1 MQTPVT
7 PVASTPLAGAPNRD
21 LASYVSRHLA
31 ERLASGGPIRDFEC
45 TEVRGAVMLTDI
57 VGFTAYVE
65 RVTGSRPAGI
75 EELAEAFN
83 AYFADLVGLVYGHG
97 GDVLTIA
104 GDAFFSYWPAD
115 TERELADAVLRAT
128 QAGEAIQ
135 AGLAHASEPARH
147 SFGTRV
153 GISAGDLRVAFV
165 GGVGGRW
172 ELIPMGGP
180 LGEVARAEQAAT
192 AGTVVLAEPAW
203 ARVANRCAGRELE
216 DGFVEL
222 AEVRRPLEPVPSAS
236 LTSGDPSGE
245 LLSSYVPLPV
255 RQRQLSSDTEWLQ
268 EMRRVTVIM
277 ASLPDFDEIAE
288 VESDLELCHVGVR
301 AFQEVM
307 ARFEGAAK
315 LLVDN
320 KGAALS
326 GAFGL
331 PPRAHQDDALRAIQ
345 AAETL
350 RRELQAIGLRC
361 TLGVATGRAF
371 CGVYGSD
378 LRREYTLH
386 GEVVNLAARLMQAST
401 GEILCSEE
409 TAIETR
415 ERVTFDALDAISVKG
430 RARPVRI
437 HRPRD
442 LHHSPVPKGARMVGR
457 EPERAMLSE
466 RIERLVA
473 EGETGTVVIEGEAGL
488 GKSRL
493 VSEALRMAR
502 ARGIK
507 VLEAAADPVERA
519 TSYFAWRATFADL
532 LGVAAEA
539 PDGAGGARSL
549 LAELR
554 DDAELERLLPLV
566 GSVVPVGIPDN
577 ALTAGMPGDVRADN
591 TKIVLAAILRR
602 ATATAPALLA
612 VEDVH
617 WFDSNSWALLL
628 EVIQSVPTLLVVV
641 TTRSTTDAPRDHQRL
656 LEQESTQVV
665 RLTNLSSRDTR
676 GLVAQRLGVSEL
688 PLPLARFVEDRVAG
702 HPFFCEELVQTMR
715 EAGILEVDGE
725 TVVVGDLEGFNLP
738 ATIEG
743 AVLSRLD
750 RLSSGQ
756 LLCLKVAS
764 VIGRSFLSATVRHT
778 LPLEDERASV
788 PEHLETLTRLDL
800 TVFES
805 ALPEPSYMFRHE
817 ITRDV
822 AYELLTLA
830 QRQQLHRAVAEW
842 HEQTYSHEELGPH
855 YALMAHHWS
864 RADNP
869 DKTVTYLEL
878 AGDQALRS
886 GAFEEALQFLARAID
901 EQERPGIASD
911 PVRHALCEKGL
922 GTAHYFL
929 GNLQE
934 SRTVLQR
941 VIAHLDREV
950 PIGRFRVMAALL
962 SAIATQVAHL
972 ARPGHYQE
980 RRRSEKHLLDEAVG
994 AYKILGQIGYLD
1006 GEPVPTLLYLTVA
1019 GLNLG
1024 EEAGPSPHLARMLIH
1039 AATAC
1044 SIVGLAGPADRYAA
1058 RAVRMTDESG
1068 QTEAA
1073 AYVWS
1078 IQALIHAH
1086 RGNWELAKEANQRAL
1101 DRIREVGDFNLEAEV
1116 WQTRS
1121 AVHICE
1127 GNFDA
1132 AEAAWTH
1139 TRDLSKRRRNPQV
1152 LCWSLLDEVE
1162 THLGRDELDR
1172 AAAALE
1178 DALAVPTAES
1188 DGSSTIEKHFAT
1200 ALVRARQGRH
1210 DEAIREADAV
1220 VGMVAR
1226 QRPAGFHWVDF
1237 CAGAVE
1243 VYFDV
1248 LERDAARR
1256 APLLRKAKRG
1266 CRAVRRA
1273 SRSFGNVRP
1282 RRWLLQGLLEWHR
1295 GERDKAFGAWR
1306 RAGATAAR
1314 MNMPFEGA
1322 RARFEIARHGG
1333 GAERA
1338 VYLDHAA
1345 DTFSELGAA
1354 YMLRRVR
1361 EEQR

>member
-1 MQTPVT
+1 MQDSVA
-7 PVASTPLAGAPNRD
+7 PVASGHLARDGASVATRD
-21 LASYVSRHLA
+21 LAAYVSRHLA
-31 ERLASGGPIRDFEC
+31 DRLASGGPIEGFEC
-45 TEVRGAVMLTDI
+45 AEIRGAVMLTDV
-57 VGFTAYVE
+57 VGFTAHVE

-83 AYFADLVGLVYGHG
+83 AYFSDLVGLVYGHG

-104 GDAFFSYWPAD
+104 GDAFFSYWPARD
-115 TERELADAVLRAT
+115 ESELAGAVLRAA
-128 QAGEAIQ
+128 QAGVAIQ
-135 AGLAHASEPARH
+135 KGLHAPGPARH
-147 SFGTRV
+147 RFGTRV
-153 GISAGDLRVAFV
+153 GVSAGDLRAAFV

-172 ELIPMGGP
+172 ELIPVGRP

-203 ARVANRCAGRELE
+203 TLVASRCTGRELE
-216 DGFVEL
+216 DGLVEL
-222 AEVRRPLEPVPSAS
+222 ADVREPIEPIPSAA
-236 LTSGDPSGE
+236 LTSADPSAE
-245 LLSSYVPLPV
+245 LLSSFVPLPV
-255 RQRQLSSDTEWLQ
+255 RRRQMTSDTEWLQ

-277 ASLPDFDEIAE
+277 ASLTDFDEIAE
-288 VESDLELCHVGVR
+288 VDSDLELCHVGVR
-301 AFQEVM
+301 AFQDVM

-315 LLVDN
+315 VLVDN
-320 KGAALS
+320 KGATLS

-345 AAETL
+345 AAEAL
-350 RRELQAIGLRC
+350 RRELRLLGLRC

-386 GEVVNLAARLMQAST
+386 GEVVNLAARLMQASS
-401 GEILCSEE
+401 GEILCAEE
-409 TAIETR
+409 TAHETG
-415 ERVTFDALDAISVKG
+415 ERVTFEALGAISVKG
-430 RARPVRI
+430 RAEPVRV
-437 HRPRD
+437 HRPHRLRHAPALED
-442 LHHSPVPKGARMVGR
+442 SPMVGR
-457 EPERAMLSE
+457 GPERALLTE
-466 RIERLVA
+466 RIERFVA

-493 VSEALRMAR
+493 VAEACRMAR
-502 ARGIK
+502 ELGVK
-507 VLEAAADPVERA
+507 VLEAAADPIEHA
-519 TSYFAWRATFADL
+519 TSYFAWRSTFADL
-532 LGVAAEA
+532 LGVGSEQEDA
-539 PDGAGGARSL
+539 PGL

-554 DDAELERLLPLV
+554 DDPELERLLPLL

-591 TKIVLAAILRR
+591 TKTVLAAILGR
-602 ATATAPALLA
+602 ATATSPALLI

-617 WFDSNSWALLL
+617 WLDSNSWALLL
-628 EVIQSVPTLLVVV
+628 EVLQSVPTLLVVV
-641 TTRSTTDAPRDHQRL
+641 TTRPTSEPTRDHQRL
-656 LEQESTQVV
+656 LARDSTHVV
-665 RLTNLSSRDTR
+665 RLTNLSSLDTR

-715 EAGILEVDGE
+715 EAGILDVAGGS
-725 TVVVGDLEGFNLP
+725 VVVGDLEGFNLP

-750 RLSSGQ
+750 RLNSGQ

-764 VIGRSFLSATVRHT
+764 VVGRSFLSATVRHA
-778 LPLEDERASV
+778 LPLETERDSV
-788 PEHLETLTRLDL
+788 ADHLEMLTRLDL
-800 TVFES
+800 TTSDAAE
-805 ALPEPSYMFRHE
+805 PEPGYTFRHE

-822 AYELLTLA
+822 AYELLTLG

-842 HEQTYSHEELGPH
+842 HEQTYSDEELAPH
-855 YALMAHHWS
+855 YALLAHHWS
-864 RADNP
+864 RADDP
-869 DKTVTYLEL
+869 ERSVAYLEL

-886 GAFEEALQFLARAID
+886 GAFEEALLFLTQAI
-901 EQERPGIASD
+901 EVQESAGIEPD
-911 PVRHALCEKGL
+911 PVRRALCEKGI

-929 GNLQE
+929 GNLGQ
-934 SRTVLQR
+934 SRALLRR
-941 VIAHLDREV
+941 VVARLDREV
-950 PIGRFRVMAALL
+950 PAGRLRVTAALL
-962 SAIATQVAHL
+962 AAIVTQVAHL
-972 ARPGHYQE
+972 ARPGRYLE
-980 RRRSEKHLLDEAVG
+980 RRRAEKDLIDEAVA

-1006 GEPVPTLLYLTVA
+1006 GEPVPSLLYSTIA

-1044 SIVGLAGPADRYAA
+1044 SIVGLTRPADRYAA

-1086 RGNWELAKEANQRAL
+1086 RGSWELAKEANQRAL

-1127 GNFDA
+1127 GNFAA
-1132 AEAAWTH
+1132 AESAWTH
-1139 TRDLSKRRRNPQV
+1139 TRELSRRRHNPQV

-1162 THLGRDELDR
+1162 THLGRDELGL
-1172 AAAALE
+1172 AATTLDA
-1178 DALAVPTAES
+1178 ALAVPTAES
-1188 DGSSTIEKHFAT
+1188 DGSSTIEKHYAT

-1210 DEAIREADAV
+1210 DEAIRHADAV
-1220 VGMVAR
+1220 VAMVAR
-1226 QRPAGFHWVDF
+1226 QQPAGFHWVDF

-1248 LERDAARR
+1248 MERAPARR
-1256 APLLRKAKRG
+1256 AQVLRKAKRG
-1266 CRAVRRA
+1266 CRVVRRA

-1295 GERDKAFGAWR
+1295 DERDKAFRAWR
-1306 RAGATAAR
+1306 RADAIATR
-1314 MNMPFEGA
+1314 MEMPFERA

-1333 GAERA
+1333 GGRERTA
-1338 VYLDHAA
+1338 HLEEAA
-1345 DTFSELGAA
+1345 KTFSQLGAA

>member
-1 MQTPVT
+1 MQDSVSPTHI
-7 PVASTPLAGAPNRD
+7 AGDGAGAATRD

-31 ERLASGGPIRDFEC
+31 DRLASGGPIEGFEC
-45 TEVRGAVMLTDI
+45 KEARGAVLLTDI
-57 VGFTAYVE
+57 VGFTAHVE
-65 RVTGSRPAGI
+65 RVAGTRPAGI
-75 EELAEAFN
+75 EELAEDFN
-83 AYFADLVGLVYGHG
+83 AYFSDLVGLVYGHG

-104 GDAFFSYWPAD
+104 GDAFFSFWPAAD
-115 TERELADAVLRAT
+115 EDELADAVLRAA
-128 QAGEAIQ
+128 QAGVAIQ
-135 AGLAHASEPARH
+135 AGLPEDSGPPRH
-147 SFGTRV
+147 RFGTRV
-153 GISAGDLRVAFV
+153 GISAGELRVAFV
-165 GGVGGRW
+165 GGLNGRW
-172 ELIPMGGP
+172 ELVPVGRP

-203 ARVANRCAGRELE
+203 TLVSSRCTGRELD
-216 DGFVEL
+216 DGLVEL
-222 AEVRRPLEPVPSAS
+222 AGVREPLEPVPSPA
-236 LTSGDPSGE
+236 LTSVDPPGE
-245 LLSSYVPLPV
+245 LLSSFVPLPV
-255 RQRQLSSDTEWLQ
+255 RRRRMTSDTEWLQ

-288 VESDLELCHVGVR
+288 AGSDLELCHVGVR

-315 LLVDN
+315 VMVDN
-320 KGAALS
+320 KGATLS

-331 PPRAHQDDALRAIQ
+331 PPRAHQDDPLRALQ
-345 AAETL
+345 AAEAL
-350 RRELQAIGLRC
+350 RRELHRLGLRC

-386 GEVVNLAARLMQAST
+386 GEVVNLAARLMQASS
-401 GEILCSEE
+401 GEILCAEE
-409 TAIETR
+409 TARETG
-415 ERVTFDALDAISVKG
+415 ERVTFEALGAISVKG
-430 RARPVRI
+430 RAEPVRV
-437 HRPRD
+437 HRPRR
-442 LHHSPVPKGARMVGR
+442 LHQPPPLEDAPMVGR
-457 EPERAMLSE
+457 GPERALLAE
-466 RIERLVA
+466 RIERLVS

-493 VSEALRMAR
+493 VAEACRMAR
-502 ARGIK
+502 ARG
-507 VLEAAADPVERA
+507 VTVMEAAADPVERA
-519 TSYFAWRATFADL
+519 TSYFAWRSTFAEL
-532 LGVAAEA
+532 LGAEGEPGDA
-539 PDGAGGARSL
+539 PRL

-554 DDAELERLLPLV
+554 DDPELERLLPLV
-566 GSVVPVGIPDN
+566 NSVVPVGIPDN

-591 TKIVLAAILRR
+591 TKTVLAAILRR
-602 ATATAPALLA
+602 ATTAGPALLV

-617 WFDSNSWALLL
+617 WLDSNSWALLL
-628 EVIQSVPTLLVVV
+628 EVLRSLPNLLVVV
-641 TTRSTTDAPRDHQRL
+641 TTRPTSDAPRDHQRL
-656 LEQESTQVV
+656 LARDSTHVV
-665 RLTNLSSRDTR
+665 RLTNLSSNDTR

-688 PLPLARFVEDRVAG
+688 PLPLARYVEDRVAG

-715 EAGILEVDGE
+715 EAGVVDVDEG
-725 TVVVGDLEGFNLP
+725 TVVVGDLEGFELP

-750 RLSSGQ
+750 RLTSGE

-764 VIGRSFLSATVRHT
+764 VVGRWFLPATVIHA
-778 LPLEDERASV
+778 LPLEHERDAVSD
-788 PEHLETLTRLDL
+788 HLETLTRLDL
-800 TVFES
+800 T
-805 ALPEPSYMFRHE
+805 ATDPPGYTFRHE

-822 AYELLTLA
+822 AYELLTLG

-842 HEQTYSHEELGPH
+842 HEETYPQDELFPH
-855 YALMAHHWS
+855 YALLAHHWS
-864 RADNP
+864 RADDP
-869 DKTVTYLEL
+869 ERSVAYLEL

-886 GAFEEALQFLARAID
+886 GAFEEALLFLTRAI
-901 EQERPGIASD
+901 EVQEGAGIRPD
-911 PVRHALCEKGL
+911 PVRRALREKGL

-929 GNLQE
+929 GNLQQ
-934 SRTVLQR
+934 SRALLRR
-941 VIAHLDREV
+941 VVARLDREV
-950 PIGRFRVMAALL
+950 PTGRVRVTAALL
-962 SAIATQVAHL
+962 AAIAVQVAHL
-972 ARPGHYQE
+972 ARPGRYLE
-980 RRRSEKHLLDEAVG
+980 RRRAEKDLIDEAV
-994 AYKILGQIGYLD
+994 ATYKILGQIGYLD
-1006 GEPVPTLLYLTVA
+1006 GEALPSLLYTTVA

-1039 AATAC
+1039 AATAS
-1044 SIVGLAGPADRYAA
+1044 SIVGLTGPADRYAA

-1127 GNFDA
+1127 GNFAA
-1132 AEAAWTH
+1132 AEKAWTH
-1139 TRDLSKRRRNPQV
+1139 TRELSRRRHNPQV

-1162 THLGRDELDR
+1162 THLGRDDLEL
-1172 AAAALE
+1172 AARTLDA
-1178 DALAVPTAES
+1178 ALAVPTAES

-1200 ALVRARQGRH
+1200 ALVRARQGRY
-1210 DEAIREADAV
+1210 DEAVRQADAV
-1220 VGMVAR
+1220 VAMVAR

-1248 LERDAARR
+1248 MERAPARR
-1256 APLLRKAKRG
+1256 AALMRRARRG

-1295 GERDKAFGAWR
+1295 GEGEKAFQAWR
-1306 RAGATAAR
+1306 RADATAAR
-1314 MNMPFEGA
+1314 MDMPFERA

-1333 GAERA
+1333 GGAERGD
-1338 VYLDHAA
+1338 LLEQAA
-1345 DTFSELGAA
+1345 RTFDELGAR

-1361 EEQR
+1361 EEQT